1 MDQSSFDVVQHIN
14 TLFPTEQSL
23 STLHDVIQ
31 SVEEE
36 IVHVDH
42 EIRGFVRQQ
51 TGRGGQNGV
60 TALARAQAS
69 IESLI
74 TKVLDMKGRAEQSE
88 AAVRDMTRD
97 IRQLDTAKKNLT
109 SAITT
114 LNHLNMLVSG
124 VDTLQYVGNGINLGM
139 KCLVNVFS
147 LCRTLVKTRQYGD
160 VANLLQGVANVVE
173 HFNDYHNIP
182 QISQLAQKVTNKCHV
197 MD

>member
-1 MDQSSFDVVQHIN
+1 MLPSDDPLDQSEFDVVKHIN
-14 TLFPTEQSL
+14 SLFPTEQSL

-36 IVHVDH
+36 IVHVDQ

-51 TGRGGQNGV
+51 TGKGGQNGV

-69 IESLI
+69 IEALV

-124 VDTLQYVGNGINLGM
+124 VDTLQ
-139 KCLVNVFS
+139 
-147 LCRTLVKTRQYGD
+147 
-160 VANLLQGVANVVE
+160 
-173 HFNDYHNIP
+173 
-182 QISQLAQKVTNKCHV
+182 
-197 MD
+197 